1 MKANVEAERVRM
13 QLTKA
18 EAAARLCVSAKTYGE
33 YIREKRP
40 IPSYVLVRMSR
51 LFGCSTDYLLP
62 ESHVLEPGE
71 DDGPRRPV

>member
-1 MKANVEAERVRM
+1 MKDNVEAERVRM

-40 IPSYVLVRMSR
+40 IPSDVLVRMSR
-51 LFGCSTDYLLP
+51 LFGCSTDYLLGMDNLP
-62 ESHVLEPGE
+62 KEG
-71 DDGPRRPV
+71 R